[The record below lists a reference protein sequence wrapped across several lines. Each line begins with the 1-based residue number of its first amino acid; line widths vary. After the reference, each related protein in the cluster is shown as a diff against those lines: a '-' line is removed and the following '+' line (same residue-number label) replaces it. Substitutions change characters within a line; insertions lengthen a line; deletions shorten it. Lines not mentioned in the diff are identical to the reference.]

1 MRGGLWTLASPHQQT
16 WPIKTVSRGLIWS
29 IPRFQQP
36 LASTTTRWSVRP
48 GTVQPSFSDVFG
60 RGVQSRLQPEEVKE
74 LVAGNVTVRSAE
86 LNEDALSMPIEQLG

>member
-1 MRGGLWTLASPHQQT
+1 
-16 WPIKTVSRGLIWS
+16 
-29 IPRFQQP
+29 
-36 LASTTTRWSVRP
+36 VRP
-48 GTVQPSFSDVFG
+48 GTVQLSVSDVFG